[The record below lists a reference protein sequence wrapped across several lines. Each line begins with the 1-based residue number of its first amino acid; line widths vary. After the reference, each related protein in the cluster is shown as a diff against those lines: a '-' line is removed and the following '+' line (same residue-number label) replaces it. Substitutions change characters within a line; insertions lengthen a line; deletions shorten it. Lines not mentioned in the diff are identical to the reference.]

1 MWHNPRAIGK
11 SPKGR
16 HVVIVW
22 DTKRQI
28 IWLAVGLTVGTFF
41 VYSASYDD
49 DRRFDRDLFI
59 FMELLLLIIILVMF
73 YIYSRKKG

>member
-1 MWHNPRAIGK
+1 M
-11 SPKGR
+11 
-16 HVVIVW
+16 W

-41 VYSASYDD
+41 VYSAAFDE

-59 FMELLLLIIILVMF
+59 LMELLLLIIMTVMF
-73 YIYSRKKG
+73 YIYSRKKK